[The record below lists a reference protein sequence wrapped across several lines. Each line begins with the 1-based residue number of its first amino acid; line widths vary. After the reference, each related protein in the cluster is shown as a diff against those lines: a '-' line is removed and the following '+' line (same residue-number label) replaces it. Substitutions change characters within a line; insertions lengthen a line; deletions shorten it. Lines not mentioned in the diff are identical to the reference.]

1 MATVF
6 LSHQLGNE
14 HNNIGTVQQC
24 LELGTAQKRRE
35 RQEGHRVGAE
45 AQTKGRRLRELLWGG
60 GEPPIGHQ
68 QQTQH

>member
-6 LSHQLGNE
+6 LSHQLGNK
-14 HNNIGTVQQC
+14 HNNIGTMQQC
-24 LELGTAQKRRE
+24 RELGTAQKRRE

-45 AQTKGRRLRELLWGG
+45 AQTKGRHLGELLWGG

-68 QQTQH
+68 QQTQD

>member
-14 HNNIGTVQQC
+14 QNSIGTVQQC

-45 AQTKGRRLRELLWGG
+45 AQTKGRRLGELPWGG
-60 GEPPIGHQ
+60 DVNPQ
-68 QQTQH
+68 